1 MLHIMYGRLVL
12 LDSII
17 HWLTATDASRV
28 IKQYFWVV
36 PTVQSIHIISE
47 AIVFSS
53 SILLLLRAWGL
64 IALDLSQSALARR
77 LIPGLLGA
85 AVMLVLT
92 GSIMI
97 VGEPSRVITNA
108 TFQRKMLA
116 VAFVIPLFL
125 YAAKLFGRADEMGE
139 PRFLLRALT
148 IVMTAILIFII
159 CSGRWIAYT

>member
-1 MLHIMYGRLVL
+1 MI
-12 LDSII
+12 DSII

-28 IKQYFWVV
+28 IKQYFWIV

-53 SILLLLRAWGL
+53 SVLLLLRAWGL
-64 IALDLSQSALARR
+64 IALDLSQASLARR
-77 LIPGLLGA
+77 LIPGLVGA

-97 VGEPSRVITNA
+97 VGEPSRVLTNA
-108 TFQRKMLA
+108 TFQHKMLA
-116 VAFVIPLFL
+116 VVFVIPVFF
-125 YAAKLFGRADEMGE
+125 YAAKLFGRADEVGE
-139 PRFLLRALT
+139 SRLLLRALT
-148 IVMTAILIFII
+148 VVVTTILVFII